1 MIAALHHATEW
12 VNIVAAG
19 EVPNPPA
26 KTPTELTTAR
36 DTLIGWLKWGGYAI
50 AAASIILSGIK
61 MLWGSGG
68 GRGATT
74 AADAAVEIPWK
85 VVGVALISGGAGL
98 LGTFVS

>member
-1 MIAALHHATEW
+1 MITALHHAHEW
-12 VNIVAAG
+12 ATLADAI
-19 EVPNPPA
+19 PNPGA
-26 KTPTELTTAR
+26 KTPDGLSNAR
-36 DTLIGWLKWGGYAI
+36 DTLLGWLKWGGYSI

-85 VVGVALISGGAGL
+85 VLGVTLISGGAGL
-98 LGTFVS
+98 LGTFLGG